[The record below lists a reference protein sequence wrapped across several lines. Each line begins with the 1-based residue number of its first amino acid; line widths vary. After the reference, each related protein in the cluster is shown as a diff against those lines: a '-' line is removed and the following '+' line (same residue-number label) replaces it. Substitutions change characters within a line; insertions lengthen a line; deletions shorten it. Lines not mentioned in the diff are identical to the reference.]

1 METVTDTTTSDSS
14 PLPEAPAT
22 ATPASA
28 APTSAAPASAVPSS
42 AGRAKAL
49 EHASDVATRLRL
61 RLGAAVKGR
70 DDVIEL
76 LLVALFA
83 DGHVLLEDYP
93 GSGKTTLAR
102 ALGTS
107 IHQSEGSSRHI
118 NAFRRIQFTPDLLP
132 SDITGTN
139 VIQLETS
146 SFVFRRGPIFAHVV
160 LADEINRTSPKV
172 QAAMLEAMAEKQVTV
187 DDETHRLDALFFVI
201 ATQNPLDLAGTYP
214 LPTPQLDRFLFK
226 IAMKH
231 ITRDAE
237 LEVLAAYPKP
247 HLDYAAELPDATRD
261 EVLTARAAL
270 REGVALDPAFR
281 EALVDL
287 ARNLRGDKRVLQGA
301 STRSL
306 VLLLPALQ
314 ARALLAG
321 RDYVSPHDLEVLAP
335 HVFGHRLEVA
345 PGIDDVAAIVR
356 EHTAR
361 EVEKLSRKV
370 LR

>member
-1 METVTDTTTSDSS
+1 MESQTQTT
-14 PLPEAPAT
+14 ENAPAGDS
-22 ATPASA
+22 PASS
-28 APTSAAPASAVPSS
+28 TSVRASLEQ
-42 AGRAKAL
+42 AG
-49 EHASDVATRLRL
+49 DVAARLRA
-61 RLGAAVKGR
+61 RLSAAVKGR

-102 ALGTS
+102 ALGS
-107 IHQSEGSSRHI
+107 AIRESAGSRETVA
-118 NAFRRIQFTPDLLP
+118 AFRRIQFTPDLLP

-139 VIQLETS
+139 VMQLETS
-146 SFVFRRGPIFAHVV
+146 RFVFRRGPIFAHVV

-187 DDETHRLDALFFVI
+187 DDETHPLDALFFVI

-231 ITRDAE
+231 IARDAE
-237 LEVLAAYPKP
+237 LEVLAAYPRP
-247 HLDYAAELPDATRD
+247 HLDLAAEKPGVTRD
-261 EVLTARAAL
+261 EVLGARTAL
-270 REGVALDPAFR
+270 REHVALDPVFR
-281 EALVDL
+281 ESLVDL
-287 ARNLRGDKRVLQGA
+287 ARSLRADKRVLQGA

-314 ARALLAG
+314 ARALISG

-335 HVFGHRLEVA
+335 YVFGHRLEVA
-345 PGIDDVAAIVR
+345 PGVEDVAAIIR
-356 EHTAR
+356 EHCAR
-361 EVEKLSRKV
+361 EVEKLSRKA
-370 LR
+370 LRR

>member
-1 METVTDTTTSDSS
+1 MDSVTDTTTSESAPSTSS
-14 PLPEAPAT
+14 
-22 ATPASA
+22 
-28 APTSAAPASAVPSS
+28 SS
-42 AGRAKAL
+42 GRASL
-49 EHASDVATRLRL
+49 EKASDVGNRLRA
-61 RLGAAVKGR
+61 RLTAAVKGR

-102 ALGTS
+102 ALGSS
-107 IHQSEGSSRHI
+107 ISESESSTKHI
-118 NAFRRIQFTPDLLP
+118 SAFRRIQFTPDLLP

-139 VIQLETS
+139 VMQLETS

-187 DDETHRLDALFFVI
+187 DDETHRLDELFFVI

-231 ITRDAE
+231 ITREAE

-247 HLDYAAELPDATRD
+247 HLDYAAEKPGVTRD
-261 EVLTARAAL
+261 EVLLARRAL
-270 REGVALDPAFR
+270 RESVALDPAFR
-281 EALVDL
+281 ESLVDL
-287 ARNLRGDKRVLQGA
+287 ARSLRSDKRVLQGA

-321 RDYVSPHDLEVLAP
+321 RDYVSPRDLEVLAP

-345 PGIDDVAAIVR
+345 PGIDDIGAIVR
-356 EHTAR
+356 EHCAR
-361 EVEKLSRKV
+361 EVEKLSRKA
-370 LR
+370 LK